1 MYIPKVDI
9 CEALSTLPYKIE
21 QNNVVMFN
29 ELPVITFKVSGNSID
44 LDLDGDIRKQDLEIG
59 IDIWSES
66 SAEASQILVQVEE
79 VMRSNQY
86 KMSFSSD
93 IPNIENLFHINSRF
107 KKII

>member
-9 CEALSTLPYKIE
+9 NEALSTLPYKVE
-21 QNNVVMFN
+21 QNNVVVFN

-66 SAEASQILVQVEE
+66 SVEASQILVEVEE

-93 IPNIENLFHINSRF
+93 IPNIDNVFHINSRF